1 MPDGGEVPFGDES
14 TPLDD
19 LIQPFNLQAG
29 RASGPALVGRM
40 TRLGPL
46 ADDVLSRHDYPEP
59 VALLVAEAL
68 ALGATLA
75 GALKFNGV
83 FTLQIQ
89 GDGPVSLV
97 VVDITTADEGAT
109 FTLRGYAKFDT
120 DQLANLE
127 GPSARDLV
135 GKGYLALTV
144 DQGPNTERYQGLVE
158 LVGDSLA
165 EFAQHY
171 FRQSQQ
177 MDAAV
182 MVSAGREGD
191 AGKWRAAGIMLQRVA
206 DQQLE
211 ILPSDDGDDPWR
223 RTMMLM
229 ATGTDAEM
237 LDPDLAPRRY
247 LYRLFH
253 EEGLRVTPP
262 RRLERGCRCS
272 EERILNV
279 LNQLPQEELVD
290 LSIDGSVEV
299 TCEFCNALYLF
310 DPETLEPRS
319 SNASSNCRN

>member
-1 MPDGGEVPFGDES
+1 
-14 TPLDD
+14 

-29 RASGPALVGRM
+29 RASGPAMTGRLS
-40 TRLGPL
+40 RLGPL
-46 ADDVLSRHDYPEP
+46 ADDVLNRHDYPEP
-59 VALLVAEAL
+59 VAALVAEAL

-75 GALKFNGV
+75 GALKFNGI

-97 VVDITTADEGAT
+97 VIDITTEDEGAT
-109 FTLRGYAKFDT
+109 FSLRGYANFDT
-120 DQLANLE
+120 DKLATLDE
-127 GPSARDLV
+127 RDARALL

-144 DQGPNTERYQGLVE
+144 DQGPHTERYQGMVE
-158 LVGDSLA
+158 LVGDSMA

-177 MDAAV
+177 MDAAL
-182 MVSAGREGD
+182 MVSAGREGGTG
-191 AGKWRAAGIMLQRVA
+191 AWRAAALMLQRVA
-206 DQQLE
+206 DQLLE
-211 ILPSDDGDDPWR
+211 ILPSDEGDDPWR

-237 LDPDLAPRRY
+237 LDPDLVARRY

-262 RRLERGCRCS
+262 RRLMRGCRCS

-279 LNQLPQEELVD
+279 LHQLPQDELVD
-290 LSIDGSVEV
+290 LSIDGAVEV

-310 DPETLEPRS
+310 DPQTLEPRS
-319 SNASSNCRN
+319 PSAG

>member
-1 MPDGGEVPFGDES
+1 MPDGGDATFGGDAVPV
-14 TPLDD
+14 DD
-19 LIQPFNLQAG
+19 LIQPFNLRAG
-29 RASGPALVGRM
+29 RTSGPALSGRL

-59 VALLVAEAL
+59 VAALVGEAL

-75 GALKFNGV
+75 GALKFDGV

-89 GDGPVSLV
+89 GDGPVSLL
-97 VVDITTADEGAT
+97 VVDITTEDGGAS
-109 FTLRGYAKFDT
+109 FTLRGYAKFDEAA
-120 DQLANLE
+120 LATLHA
-127 GPSARDLV
+127 PSARDLL
-135 GKGYLALTV
+135 GKGHLALTV
-144 DQGPNTERYQGLVE
+144 DQGPHTERYQGLVE
-158 LVGDSLA
+158 LVGDSVA

-182 MVSAGREGD
+182 MVSAGRAGD
-191 AGKWRAAGIMLQRVA
+191 AGGWRAGGIMLQRVA

-211 ILPSDDGDDPWR
+211 NLPSDEADDQWR
-223 RTMMLM
+223 RSMMLM

-262 RRLERGCRCS
+262 RRLKRGCRCS
-272 EERILNV
+272 EERIQNV
-279 LNQLPQEELVD
+279 LHQLPREELIELSVD
-290 LSIDGSVEV
+290 GAVEV
-299 TCEFCNALYLF
+299 TCEFCNTLYLF
-310 DPETLEPRS
+310 DPQTLEPR
-319 SNASSNCRN
+319 

>member
-1 MPDGGEVPFGDES
+1 MPDGSEVVDGDGS
-14 TPLDD
+14 TLVDD

-29 RASGPALVGRM
+29 RAQGPALTGRL

-46 ADDVLSRHDYPEP
+46 ADDVLTRHDYPEP
-59 VALLVAEAL
+59 VAQLVGQAL

-75 GALKFNGV
+75 GALKFNGI
-83 FTLQIQ
+83 FTLQMQ

-97 VVDITTADEGAT
+97 VVDITTNDEGAT
-109 FTLRGYAKFDT
+109 FTLRGYAKFDEDKVVT
-120 DQLANLE
+120 LDS
-127 GPSARDLV
+127 PSARDLL
-135 GKGYLALTV
+135 GKGYMALTV
-144 DQGPNTERYQGLVE
+144 DQGTHTERYQGLVE
-158 LVGDSLA
+158 LIGDTLA

-182 MVSAGREGD
+182 MVSAGRDGD
-191 AGKWRAAGIMLQRVA
+191 GDGAWRAAGIMLQRVA
-206 DQQLE
+206 DQTLE

-223 RTMMLM
+223 RNMMLM
-229 ATGTDAEM
+229 ATGTDKEM
-237 LDPDLAPRRY
+237 LDPELAPRRY

-262 RRLERGCRCS
+262 RQLTRGCRCS

-279 LNQLPQEELVD
+279 LHQLPQEELVE
-290 LSIDGSVEV
+290 LSIDGAVEV

-310 DPETLEPRS
+310 DPETLEPR
-319 SNASSNCRN
+319 